1 MWIIGSPSLKRSK
14 RGEDDEF
21 CLLGISLIIINI
33 IIIIIIIIKIV
44 TIEMTGVLNRAGLS
58 CYSINMFS
66 H

>member
-33 IIIIIIIIKIV
+33 IIIIIIKIV

-58 CYSINMFS
+58 CCSINMFS

>member
-33 IIIIIIIIKIV
+33 IIIIIIIKIV